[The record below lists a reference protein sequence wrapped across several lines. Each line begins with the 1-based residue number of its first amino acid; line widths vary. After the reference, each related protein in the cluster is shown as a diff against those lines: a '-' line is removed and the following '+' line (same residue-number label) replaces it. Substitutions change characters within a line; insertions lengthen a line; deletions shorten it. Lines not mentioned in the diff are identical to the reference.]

1 MTRVTCR
8 SYKPLSGIV
17 LEVLRDIK
25 AEEEEVSRAVLD
37 LVLVLAAFASKS
49 VLLATKALDSK
60 ANKKTLIANNFGILA
75 SYI

>member
-8 SYKPLSGIV
+8 SYKSLSGIV
-17 LEVLRDIK
+17 LEVLRDIQ

-49 VLLATKALDSK
+49 VLLATKALNSK
-60 ANKKTLIANNFGILA
+60 ANKKILIANNFGILA

>member
-37 LVLVLAAFASKS
+37 IVLVLAAFACKS